1 MITASHPLHTGRL
14 VLTPSDPEHAIA
26 LEPLADKL
34 RQIGFLG
41 RALPGR
47 RDAFAT
53 GEHFLQLLAFT
64 GCAVQLDSAP
74 NDLGGTFVHIRLE
87 CTAAAPKLLAGRNA
101 RPPRCPSCGKALPE
115 WREQIQNDR
124 SDHAPVLHCPH
135 CATTTPAWRWNWRQ
149 HGGFGRS
156 FVLVEEVFPGEGAP
170 LPSLL
175 NALHDLDVG
184 DWRHFYVQD

>member
-53 GEHFLQLLAFT
+53 GEHFLRLLAFT

-101 RPPRCPSCGKALPE
+101 RPPRCPSCG
-115 WREQIQNDR
+115 
-124 SDHAPVLHCPH
+124 
-135 CATTTPAWRWNWRQ
+135 
-149 HGGFGRS
+149 
-156 FVLVEEVFPGEGAP
+156 
-170 LPSLL
+170 
-175 NALHDLDVG
+175 
-184 DWRHFYVQD
+184 